1 MTKPP
6 PTSAYQMSKHIAF
19 GHTQLTLELA
29 YKTHLSSVMV
39 PTNFGLIANRNQ
51 TIGEP
56 DKRVSYSTVN
66 TLGELPKKNLIQLI
80 IRFDEAV
87 SQSTCRLFRSVS

>member
-39 PTNFGLIANRNQ
+39 PTNFGLVI
-51 TIGEP
+51 
-56 DKRVSYSTVN
+56 VSYYNLISESDVLYFPYPN
-66 TLGELPKKNLIQLI
+66 LIELPIYKYKIN
-80 IRFDEAV
+80 FK
-87 SQSTCRLFRSVS
+87 